1 MWDGQDF
8 DTAEDRDEERRDN
21 ISVSGC
27 QGLPV
32 AVMVVKGHRD
42 RRQTGGGGGKKPDIF
57 FKSLPKIIVT
67 TFGNYCGHFGQ
78 IFFTHR

>member
-8 DTAEDRDEERRDN
+8 NTVEDGDEERRDT

-42 RRQTGGGGGKKPDIF
+42 RGQRGGGGGSQPDTFFYLDLCPKQLLHHSYIF
-57 FKSLPKIIVT
+57 GVFSV
-67 TFGNYCGHFGQ
+67 NN
-78 IFFTHR
+78 